1 MNKLRR
7 STQINRKIYS
17 SSTEI
22 SENYQPVDEVD
33 NDNDDDIGNDND
45 NDNFQRNTTQLRRLV
60 ACISY
65 ALTASQNAALLF
77 SVSSFS
83 FRFSC
88 HAGEVLNLYFRAG
101 NSKKTHNFLK

>member
-7 STQINRKIYS
+7 STQMNGKS
-17 SSTEI
+17 CLSSTEI
-22 SENYQPVDEVD
+22 SISENYHPVDEVD

-83 FRFSC
+83 FRFSFY
-88 HAGEVLNLYFRAG
+88 ARKVLRSLF
-101 NSKKTHNFLK
+101 